1 MKALAAVAAL
11 SLLRNTMK
19 FDSLAFDYDD
29 AGRPE
34 ILESVSAAMKRYLA
48 GEECTGLQV
57 APRVGKQ
64 SIIVLLA
71 NEARAQG
78 APFVHCIVPWTNL
91 NNQIVDAKRNKRTFD
106 FYKAR
111 GTTEAF
117 RADVVECI
125 PHHKYYCSYKHRP
138 TLLTSTVHLLYS
150 NVNTVVEAIRYAICT
165 SGNRP
170 VFVIDEAQFMGL
182 GLPWYETI
190 KRMIEA
196 GAYIVSMTGTEKRV
210 DKKPI
215 IGFQLK
221 QIEGSEQSRPFAQL
235 KDVTIDEDGNK
246 IASVAVGTQRSAE
259 FEVMPIGSTPVPIS
273 TAFDKGW
280 CAPMDVKMFDFEVMN
295 PADGSRLMVSGAS
308 LEKTRMNLPDWLQ
321 SDECIRLAAKHVLED
336 LVRRRVDLGLKDAK
350 AMFITLSDIEPI
362 RKKGNKASDEG
373 ANYHA
378 RKARKEFLTQLSLLP
393 SHIRKQLGRVN
404 AEICTSMLSNGEPD
418 NAAIEKLKRF
428 GLVEMDDNG
437 VEPIDVLF
445 VKNMG
450 VVGLDV
456 PQLKTMVNLSNYSAD
471 APTTIQANLRIATN
485 WENSTTPALLILP
498 AHYHGR
504 QFRDMCGNWS
514 DKVRI
519 CNFEEDQ
526 VIERPVNPTKRDV
539 LEVVDGSGKVHSY
552 SDHNGQTI
560 EDDMEKVIGAVRNKY
575 KAANQLSY
583 YQLIETIKQGGFPLS
598 SEDLVMVDHEDGET
612 VSFAGI
618 EVVDVSEQRKAINKK
633 NDESFGKKA
642 SRLASKL
649 VRYDE
654 SSPEQWRSVNQ
665 QLVGM
670 AKEKCGLSR
679 HETMQNIVDPE
690 VLSQLMD
697 HLDSAY
703 LELKSEFSEV
713 AA

>member
-64 SIIVLLA
+64 SIIVLFA

-235 KDVTIDEDGNK
+235 KDVTIGEDGNK

-295 PADGSRLMVSGAS
+295 PADGSRLMVSQAS

-321 SDECIRLAAKHVLED
+321 SDECIRLAVKHVLED
-336 LVRRRVDLGLKDAK
+336 LIRRRVDLGLKDAK

-362 RKKGNKASDEG
+362 KKKGNKASDEG

-404 AEICTSMLSNGEPD
+404 AEICTSMLSSGEPD

-560 EDDMEKVIGAVRNKY
+560 EDDMEKVISAVRNKY

-598 SEDLVMVDHEDGET
+598 SEDLAIVDHEDGET

-665 QLVGM
+665 RLVGM

-703 LELKSEFSEV
+703 LELRSEFLEV